1 MALYSKN
8 AEVRDNKKPANN
20 KILVKAKARVN
31 VLPSRSKNRF
41 ELLSLKKTGLF
52 LNPDILLD
60 AIYLSG
66 RKPAFLTKFLDSVIE
81 FAEIA
86 AIGTVLLVDESPI
99 AIKISF
105 SFSPQRLAVTFLQCS
120 IEKSS
125 SITMVCER
133 TNSLGRR
140 MSTTGLFDDKAAA

>member
-66 RKPAFLTKFLDSVIE
+66 RNPALLTKFLDSVIE

-105 SFSPQRLAVTFLQCS
+105 SFSPQRFAVTFLQCS
-120 IEKSS
+120 IEKSP

-133 TNSLGRR
+133 TNSLVKDVYHW
-140 MSTTGLFDDKAAA
+140 SFC

>member
-1 MALYSKN
+1 M
-8 AEVRDNKKPANN
+8 
-20 KILVKAKARVN
+20 
-31 VLPSRSKNRF
+31 
-41 ELLSLKKTGLF
+41 KKTGLF

-66 RKPAFLTKFLDSVIE
+66 RNPALFTKFLDSVIE

-140 MSTTGLFDDKAAA
+140 MSTTGLFVDKAAA